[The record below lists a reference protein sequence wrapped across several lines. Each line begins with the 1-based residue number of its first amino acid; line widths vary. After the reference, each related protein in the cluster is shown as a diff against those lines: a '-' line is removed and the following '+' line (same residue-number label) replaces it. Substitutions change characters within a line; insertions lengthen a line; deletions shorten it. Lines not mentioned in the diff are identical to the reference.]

1 MPATSSVPSQETPA
15 SVPTRPRRIALTGGS
30 GGIGAVI
37 AKELIAAGH
46 VVHNFDQT
54 KLAVPGIH
62 TVIID
67 VTNFGDLISGL
78 KSYDA
83 IVHLAAIS
91 APGRGSSNRIFQVN
105 TQSTFN
111 VLEAASIL
119 GIRNVVLASSINAL
133 GTTFNLEPC
142 LHYFP
147 LDEAHPCGPDEA
159 YGLSK
164 LVGETMAD
172 CFARR
177 FPDMTICSLRFPMV
191 VMPDFYRKSGR
202 DEQFWKRAL
211 WAFCDGREAA
221 RAVRLGIEAK
231 WQGHEVFMLAAD
243 HTPSQV
249 PSAEL
254 AAQWYPEVPVTAP
267 LNGCAAFVSTAKAE
281 RLLGWKHERTFAE
294 AMAEFAAPAASI

>member
-1 MPATSSVPSQETPA
+1 MPATPSAPSQETPA
-15 SVPTRPRRIALTGGS
+15 SVPARPRRIALTGGS

-54 KLAVPGIH
+54 KLAMPGIH

-67 VTNFGDLISGL
+67 VANFGDLISGL

-119 GIRNVVLASSINAL
+119 GIRHVVLASSLNAM
-133 GTTFNLEPC
+133 GMTFNLKPC
-142 LHYFP
+142 VHYLP
-147 LDEAHPCGPDEA
+147 LDEDHPCEPDEA

-164 LVGETMAD
+164 LVGETVAD
-172 CFARR
+172 GFARR
-177 FPDMTICSLRFPMV
+177 FPEMTICSLRFPMV

-211 WAFCDGREAA
+211 WSFCDAREAA
-221 RAVRLGIEAK
+221 RAVRLGLDAT
-231 WQGHEVFMLAAD
+231 WRGHEVFLLAAD
-243 HTPSQV
+243 HTPSPV

-254 AAQWYPEVPVTAP
+254 AAQWYPDVPLRSP
-267 LNGCAAFVSTAKAE
+267 LPGHAAFVSAAKAE
-281 RLLGWKHERTFAE
+281 RMLGWKHERTFEAAMREALADAE
-294 AMAEFAAPAASI
+294 

>member
-1 MPATSSVPSQETPA
+1 M
-15 SVPTRPRRIALTGGS
+15 PRRIALTGGS

-37 AKELIAAGH
+37 AQELIAAGH
-46 VVHNFDQT
+46 IVHNFDQT

-62 TVIID
+62 TINVD
-67 VTNFGDLISGL
+67 VTNFGDVVSGL
-78 KSYDA
+78 KSYDG

-119 GIRNVVLASSINAL
+119 GIRNVVLASSINAM
-133 GTTFNLEPC
+133 GMTFNLKPC
-142 LHYFP
+142 VNYIP
-147 LDEAHPCGPDEA
+147 LDEDHPCEPDEA

-164 LVGETMAD
+164 LVGETVAD
-172 CFARR
+172 GFARR

-191 VMPDFYRKSGR
+191 AMPDFYRNSGR

-221 RAVRLGIEAK
+221 RAVRLGLEAK
-231 WQGHEVFMLAAD
+231 WQGHEVFLIAAD

-249 PSAEL
+249 PSVEL
-254 AAQWYPEVPVTAP
+254 AARWYPDVPIRTP
-267 LNGCAAFVSTAKAE
+267 LTGHAAFVSAAKAE
-281 RLLGWKHERTFAE
+281 RMLGWKHERTFKAAMRE
-294 AMAEFAAPAASI
+294 ALADGV